1 MGAGKPYQFRRV
13 DSRKPFGTSPQG
25 GSSPEITFM
34 HRELSFWW
42 LAYAIALRLVW
53 VTAWASL
60 TDFFYATTR
69 SRFGRHHCTT
79 RSSFTSAHTSSE
91 LSLLREPLSAA
102 TEKHVRKLESSG
114 GFSCSKM
121 NPAFVKSDTS
131 QMTSLGESNSAPSY
145 VRQFSREG
153 VKNEWKHEKTD
164 GAG

>member
-1 MGAGKPYQFRRV
+1 
-13 DSRKPFGTSPQG
+13 
-25 GSSPEITFM
+25 M

-53 VTAWASL
+53 VTDWASL
-60 TDFFYATTR
+60 TDFFYA
-69 SRFGRHHCTT
+69 TT

-102 TEKHVRKLESSG
+102 TEQHVRKLESSG